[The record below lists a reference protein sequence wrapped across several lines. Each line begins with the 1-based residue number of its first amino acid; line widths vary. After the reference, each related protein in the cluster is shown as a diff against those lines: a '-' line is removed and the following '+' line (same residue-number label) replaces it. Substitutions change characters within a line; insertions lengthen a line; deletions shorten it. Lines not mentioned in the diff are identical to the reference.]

1 MQLYYP
7 GKLVKT
13 KYRIGTRYRQILNI
27 KWLELGLKKKPDIPT
42 HPYFQCI
49 DSGPTHNSSSS
60 FSPFLRLLANLVS
73 NVDHCSEQNY
83 VISFVVPNQKKLT
96 ELAKQ
101 RGIVATWEE
110 LCTHPDSMPSSA
122 WKKGRSRRSLQA
134 VRVDHLFSW
143 CCDKAILIILT
154 FTHASVLCRPVCT
167 NISVEKEQII
177 NCTVLCLSLPLYLI
191 HTVKLQRFEIPVK
204 VVLSPE
210 PWTPETGLVT
220 DAFKLKR
227 KELKNH
233 YIHHIERMYGGK

>member
-1 MQLYYP
+1 MLKPIKKQLGCRYFFFLMQLYYP

-110 LCTHPDSMPSSA
+110 LCTHPDMEREVLREIKEVASSS
-122 WKKGRSRRSLQA
+122 K
-134 VRVDHLFSW
+134 SW
-143 CCDKAILIILT
+143 SFVFMML
-154 FTHASVLCRPVCT
+154 
-167 NISVEKEQII
+167 
-177 NCTVLCLSLPLYLI
+177 
-191 HTVKLQRFEIPVK
+191 
-204 VVLSPE
+204 
-210 PWTPETGLVT
+210 W
-220 DAFKLKR
+220 
-227 KELKNH
+227 
-233 YIHHIERMYGGK
+233 